1 MSNGRLM
8 LDQHDDFIVNKTGDI
23 VTKGHVHH
31 LFEPERL
38 DLCRRIET
46 GTVERIIKLEKIC
59 ICVFVFAEEID
70 EDGIF
75 IAAIVF
81 CHKISVKMLNIEAVI
96 YIAEMLRFRKFFE
109 KNREEKH
116 KSLSSRY
123 LNICEGLA
131 DNRYMALLLFFIA
144 SIFFIAPANGFA
156 QDVKPL
162 YELPSSADS
171 GREGVFLAGSD
182 KGLYRIA
189 PSNTAIPLWTDGKVE
204 QIVRIEAGENFGERW
219 YFRTSKGI
227 VYSENLADFELRNK
241 GIAPLLIKKYD
252 GKTVTLTEQVPI
264 LKDLAFDPLNPLNM
278 ATATENDVY
287 ITSDGGKEWKS
298 IGSTSRITPGVKAVA
313 IATMEGG
320 ALAVFESHP
329 IFGLSYIFPYA
340 KNAAWQDVPKG
351 IKMPASLTSPDEI
364 SDIYPLVRTKED
376 GTKYAEI
383 YFAQSYLPNL
393 YRFDWNTKMSVCIYQ
408 GTEPADSIESIAS
421 VGSVLVFT
429 RIESLGSIDA
439 ASLQSPGIPANFESW
454 KRNFSCV
461 PGIVNAAWVPKS
473 KSGLAEGLLLG
484 ELWMLY
490 PGTINTPYAEKANRK
505 KGVYMPPN
513 RGSEQT
519 GIDNFRKLI
528 NNNNLNAL
536 VIDMKDDY
544 GLLRYK
550 PRDPF
555 VAEKGRVSQYAVDVD
570 HFVSEFKKD
579 KVYLIA
585 RIVVFKDRNLAKYS
599 GGKYAVWDAA
609 SKSPWVGIKSYD
621 AGSDSAGKKTAS
633 YYDEN
638 WVDPYSEEVWEY
650 NVAVAKELI
659 SRGFDEIQFDYIRF
673 PTDGLNLKS
682 ASYRWQSKGMTKESA
697 LISFLSYA
705 RENIDAP
712 IGIDI
717 YGANG
722 WYRSGT
728 RTGQDAEM
736 LGEYVDVIS
745 PMFYPNHFEHEFMNR
760 APYADRTYRIYY
772 YGTFRASVMTRNRTI
787 IRPWVQAFRLNVS
800 YDRQYYGTE
809 YVQKQIFGV
818 RDSVD
823 RGYLYWN
830 NLGAYDY
837 ILPDVTAESK
847 YIGTAPEAD
856 EKFRKPAFGSAVKP
870 PFADETVSVLDSV
883 LHQERTRKNPEAAG
897 YTPFLYIPFM
907 RLR

>member
-1 MSNGRLM
+1 MSAKFPTQLA
-8 LDQHDDFIVNKTGDI
+8 VGD
-23 VTKGHVHH
+23 V
-31 LFEPERL
+31 
-38 DLCRRIET
+38 CRPR
-46 GTVERIIKLEKIC
+46 
-59 ICVFVFAEEID
+59 D
-70 EDGIF
+70 
-75 IAAIVF
+75 
-81 CHKISVKMLNIEAVI
+81 LNIYE
-96 YIAEMLRFRKFFE
+96 RR
-109 KNREEKH
+109 
-116 KSLSSRY
+116 
-123 LNICEGLA
+123 A
-131 DNRYMALLLFFIA
+131 DNRYMAVLLFFIA
-144 SIFFIAPANGFA
+144 SIFFAAAPNTFA

-162 YELPSSADS
+162 YELPTASDG
-171 GREGVFLAGSD
+171 GREAAFLAGSD
-182 KGLYRIA
+182 KGLYRIT
-189 PSNTAIPLWTDGKVE
+189 PSDTAIPLWTDGKVE
-204 QIVRIEAGENFGERW
+204 QIVHIEADGNLGERW
-219 YFRTSKGI
+219 YFRTSEGI
-227 VYSENLADFELRNK
+227 VYSENLITFELRNK
-241 GIAPLLIKKYD
+241 GIAPLIIKKYD
-252 GKTVTLTEQVPI
+252 GATVSLTEQVPI
-264 LKDLAFDPLNPLNM
+264 LKDLSFDPLNPLNM
-278 ATATENDVY
+278 ATATENGVY

-313 IATMEGG
+313 VATMEDGV
-320 ALAVFESHP
+320 LAVFESHP
-329 IFGLSYIFPYA
+329 IFGLSYIMPYA

-364 SDIYPLVRTKED
+364 SDIYPLLRTKED

-383 YFAQSYLPNL
+383 YLAQSYVPNL
-393 YRFDWNTKMSVCIYQ
+393 YRFDWKAKSSVCIYQ

-421 VGSVLVFT
+421 VKDVLVFT

-439 ASLQSPGIPANFESW
+439 ATLESPGIPANFESW
-454 KRNFSCV
+454 KRSFSCV
-461 PGIVNAAWVPKS
+461 PGIVNTAWVPKS
-473 KSGLAEGLLLG
+473 KSGLGEGLSLG

-490 PGTINTPYAEKANRK
+490 PGTINTPYAEKANRR

-550 PRDPF
+550 PRDPL
-555 VAEKGRVSQYAVDVD
+555 VAEKARVSQYATDID

-579 KVYLIA
+579 NVYLIA

-599 GGKYAVWDAA
+599 GAKYAVWDEA
-609 SKSPWVGIKSYD
+609 SKSAWVGIKSYGD
-621 AGSDSAGKKTAS
+621 ASDAAGGKTVS

-638 WVDPYSEEVWEY
+638 WVDPYSHEVWEY

-659 SRGFDEIQFDYIRF
+659 ARGFDEIQFDYIRF
-673 PTDGLNLKS
+673 PTDGLNLNR

-728 RTGQDAEM
+728 RTGQDAE
-736 LGEYVDVIS
+736 LLAEYVDVIS
-745 PMFYPNHFEHEFMNR
+745 PMFYPNHFEPEFMHR
-760 APYADRTYRIYY
+760 EPYADRTYRIYY

-800 YDRQYYGTE
+800 YDRRYYGTE
-809 YVQKQIFGV
+809 YIQKEIFGV

-837 ILPDVTAESK
+837 ILPDITAESK
-847 YIGTAPEAD
+847 FIGTAPEAD
-856 EKFRKPAFGSAVKP
+856 EKFRKPAFGNAVKP
-870 PFADETVSVLDSV
+870 PFADESVSALDSV
-883 LHQERTRKNPEAAG
+883 LHQEKTRKNPGGVG

-907 RLR
+907 KVR